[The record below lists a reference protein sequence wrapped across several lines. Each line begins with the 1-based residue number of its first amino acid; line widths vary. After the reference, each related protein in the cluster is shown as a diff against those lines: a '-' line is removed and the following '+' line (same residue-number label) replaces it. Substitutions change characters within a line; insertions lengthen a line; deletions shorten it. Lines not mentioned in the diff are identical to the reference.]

1 MNKASL
7 IIAAVAALGFSTV
20 SGFASS
26 TSAPITGQSPA
37 VTSTL
42 PGGSIVVAAD
52 DSDSSDQQQPM
63 QPKDDD
69 DDK

>member
-26 TSAPITGQSPA
+26 TSGPITGQPHA
-37 VTSTL
+37 VFSTL
-42 PGGSIVVAAD
+42 PSGSIVVAAD
-52 DSDSSDQQQPM
+52 DSDNSDQQQPA
-63 QPKDDD
+63 QPNDD

>member
-1 MNKASL
+1 MNKAPL
-7 IIAAVAALGFSTV
+7 IIAAVAALGLSTV

-42 PGGSIVVAAD
+42 PGGSIVVAGDD
-52 DSDSSDQQQPM
+52 DSDNSTQQQPA
-63 QPKDDD
+63 PSDD

>member
-1 MNKASL
+1 MNKAPL
-7 IIAAVAALGFSTV
+7 IIAAVAALGLSTV

-42 PGGSIVVAAD
+42 PGGSIIVAGD
-52 DSDSSDQQQPM
+52 DSDNSDQQQPA
-63 QPKDDD
+63 QPNDD

>member
-42 PGGSIVVAAD
+42 PGGSIVVAGD
-52 DSDSSDQQQPM
+52 DDTSDQQPA

>member
-42 PGGSIVVAAD
+42 PGGSIVVAGDD
-52 DSDSSDQQQPM
+52 DSDNSTQQQPA
-63 QPKDDD
+63 PSDD